1 MKKEDQK
8 KALEKEI
15 ESRGFSI
22 VIEISSNESRV
33 VYGSNIDFK
42 RFETIES
49 WEIRNKRTW

>member
-15 ESRGFSI
+15 ESRGLAI
-22 VIEISSNESRV
+22 VIEKSSNESRI

-49 WEIRNKRTW
+49 WEIRNGRTW